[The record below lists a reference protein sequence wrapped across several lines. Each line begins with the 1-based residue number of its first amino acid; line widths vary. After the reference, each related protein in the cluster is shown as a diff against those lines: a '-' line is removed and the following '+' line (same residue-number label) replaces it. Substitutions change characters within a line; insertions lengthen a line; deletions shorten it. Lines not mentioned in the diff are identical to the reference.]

1 MRHPTQAAFGRVWRA
16 LILALALAA
25 SLAGPGTAQ
34 QATGQQQQ
42 QTGQQQT
49 GQQQAGQQQAGQQPP
64 GAIPITGVGTVLGDG
79 VLSYSDWEATASR
92 AEAEIAERRTSDE
105 RLEEIRRQLAQWRA
119 ALLNAETANSARIAT
134 VRQQIAALGP
144 APGEGETE
152 AEEISKRRSE
162 LAAQLVE
169 LQAPGIAADEAYRR
183 ADGLIREIDRT
194 LRERQASELLQL
206 WPSPLNPVN
215 WPEAAIALSDTVVRV
230 WDEVM
235 TAWADPEARANL
247 MDNLPLIA
255 GLLVVALALVVYV
268 RRWIRT
274 FADQL
279 MQNASARGRAIWS
292 ILASTGEVIV
302 PTLGMIALS
311 GAILATGTPGE
322 IGRLIAAAL
331 PVMGFVVFAAAW
343 LGAQAFPRVQ
353 VEEAVLPLPP
363 ERRAEGRFLAV
374 LMGLVFAAEILR
386 SAAMDAQAYSDA
398 TTSVMSFP
406 ILAMGG
412 LLLIRL
418 GRVMRLSEEHAAR
431 NYTWRLVSILS
442 RGLGIVGVVGPALAA
457 LGYVQAASALIYPA
471 TVSLAL
477 LTVLF
482 VLQRLIGET
491 WSLVTSS
498 DGRDGLV
505 PVLLGFAMTLASL
518 PLFALIWGARS
529 SDLTEL
535 WARFSEG
542 FMLGDRR
549 ISPTDFMVVAVVF
562 AIGFLLTRLLQGT
575 LKATILPKTKMEQG
589 GQTALVAGVGYVG
602 IFLSGLIAINAAGLD
617 LSGLAIVAGAL
628 SVGIGFGLQT
638 IVSNFISGIILL
650 IERPVSEG
658 DWIEVGGVQGVVK
671 AISVRSTRIQT
682 FDRNDVIVPNADLIT
697 GRVTNWTR
705 FNLSGRLIVPVGV
718 AFGSDTRKVERILQE
733 IAEAQPL
740 AILNPPPLVTL
751 MGFGADAI
759 LFEIRVILRDVNF
772 SLSVRSEINHQIVE
786 RFEQEGIEI
795 PFAQSDVSLRNVGEI
810 AEALASLKDSAPAA
824 RPARNPKASTGASGA
839 LPAAPPVGEN
849 ERPKDE
855 SG

>member
-1 MRHPTQAAFGRVWRA
+1 MRQPLPAAFGRFWQA
-16 LILALALAA
+16 LVLALALAGPV
-25 SLAGPGTAQ
+25 AGPAPAQ
-34 QATGQQQQ
+34 QATGQQSP
-42 QTGQQQT
+42 GQQ
-49 GQQQAGQQQAGQQPP
+49 AP

-79 VLSYSDWEATASR
+79 ELSYSDWEATASR
-92 AEAEIAERRTSDE
+92 AEAEIAERRTSDD
-105 RLEEIRRQLAQWRA
+105 RLEEIRGQLAQWRA
-119 ALLNAETANSARIAT
+119 ALLNAENANAARIGT

-144 APGEGETE
+144 APAEGETE

-162 LAAQLVE
+162 LADQLIK

-183 ADGLIREIDRT
+183 ADGLIREIDRI
-194 LRERQASELLQL
+194 LRERQADELLQL

-215 WPEAAIALSDTVVRV
+215 WPEAAIAFSDTVMRV
-230 WDEVM
+230 WDEVT
-235 TAWADPEARANL
+235 TAWEDPEARANL
-247 MDNLPLIA
+247 MDNLPLIG
-255 GLLVVALALVVYV
+255 GLLVLALALVVYV
-268 RRWIRT
+268 RVWIRG
-274 FADQL
+274 FSDRL
-279 MQNASARGRAIWS
+279 MQSASARGRAVWS

-311 GAILATGTPGE
+311 AAIVATGTPGE
-322 IGRLIAAAL
+322 VGRLIAVAL

-353 VEEAVLPLPP
+353 IEGAVLPLPP

-374 LMGLVFAAEILR
+374 LMGLTFSAEVLR
-386 SAAMDAQAYSDA
+386 GAAMDAQAYSDA

-406 ILAMGG
+406 ILLIGG

-418 GRVMRLSEEHAAR
+418 GRVMRLSEDHAER

-442 RGLGIVGVVGPALAA
+442 RGLGIVGVVGPVLAA
-457 LGYVQAASALIYPA
+457 LGYVQAATALIYPSML
-471 TVSLAL
+471 SLAL
-477 LTVLF
+477 LTLLF

-491 WSLVTSS
+491 WALVMRSEV
-498 DGRDGLV
+498 RDGLV

-518 PLFALIWGARS
+518 PVFALIWGARS

-562 AIGFLLTRLLQGT
+562 AIGYLLTRMLQGT

-658 DWIEVGGVQGVVK
+658 DWIEVGGVQGRVR
-671 AISVRSTRIQT
+671 AISVRSTRIET

-705 FNLSGRLIVPVGV
+705 FNLTGRLIVPVAV
-718 AFGSDTRKVERILQE
+718 AMGSDARKVERILRE
-733 IAEAQPL
+733 ITEAQPL
-740 AILNPPPLVTL
+740 AILNPPPLVL
-751 MGFGADAI
+751 FMGYTPTQ
-759 LFEIRVILRDVNF
+759 LTFEIRVILRDVNF
-772 SLSVRSEINHQIVE
+772 SLQVRNDINHQLME
-786 RFEQEGIEI
+786 RFRAEGINI
-795 PFAQSDVSLRNVGEI
+795 VPPPAPP
-810 AEALASLKDSAPAA
+810 AEPDPVKTAETLVAMADLVAADRPPARRKTAKPPAA
-824 RPARNPKASTGASGA
+824 DIKGAD
-839 LPAAPPVGEN
+839 
-849 ERPKDE
+849 R
-855 SG
+855 